1 MKSHKKKALSLIIS
15 SVLCSYG
22 AQAQET
28 QASAKNEKKA
38 EDKVE
43 VIQVTGLKSSIK
55 ESLFIKQNSVN
66 VVDAIVAEDI
76 GKFPDQNIAE
86 ALQRVTGITITRN
99 GGEGQNV
106 IVRGLGGDY
115 NVATINGRRMAS
127 EHNSRNF
134 NYDLIASELLS
145 GVDVY
150 KSPVA
155 RTQEGGIGSVINIK
169 TRRPLDFD
177 GFTLSGSVKGIYEDR
192 VQEID
197 PQASFL
203 ISDTFFDGTFGAL
216 FTGVY
221 SERTLRTDRYDGQGF
236 YNEGNESWIAVRQDV
251 DGDGEF
257 DETIDKEYGSIIPG
271 YVRYDNW
278 QDNRERIGASL
289 ALQWMPNDEIEMAFD
304 SLYSSY
310 DTDGTRNA
318 LSFVTYDESWTPGIP
333 NVTNLGFNDEGL
345 VNKLTLDNGAMA
357 EVINSST
364 PRRTEAFQ
372 VGLNTLWHYSPALV
386 FEADVSHSAT
396 KNKNSGDNRF
406 IVARGF
412 VKDVTID
419 ASSGNLLPDIHMSEP
434 LTSDA
439 PFGAHYSYNSGEE
452 VEDEITEIRLGGEWA
467 LDHEYI
473 TTVRFGVHYGKQ
485 TKDRSNFRSAN
496 ASMFSNGGAYFESDT
511 YKHYNPDLSSA
522 EDMFG
527 LNLFRLPKDVL
538 LDANFDNFLSG
549 VAGKHPEP
557 WARFDYDK
565 LFAFYESISKEA
577 ANEQIKGSPQ
587 PKDSFS
593 LSETTTAAF
602 VEVDI
607 ENEIFDLPF
616 TLNLGIRA
624 VETEVKSTGYSLNID
639 KVKLQDVEKEDDD
652 GNIEEVLQFV
662 GKQEQYQEAVTY
674 TDSYTD
680 VLPSLN
686 FKLNLRDDLVYRFNA
701 AKVLTRPNI
710 GYLKAWSS
718 VNLSK
723 QEYSASSPGLEPMRA
738 NQFDTALEW
747 YFSEYGALTTAY
759 FYKDI
764 ESTNP
769 VFAETGITKIDGRDF
784 RTKSYVTGEYGA
796 DVQGLEIA
804 YQQAFT
810 ELLPAPFDGLGVQF
824 NYTYVKSEDE
834 DPEKAGLPFIRM
846 PKNSYNAVIYYE
858 KDGIQARLA
867 YNWRNKMLINPE
879 EWGGAS
885 WEVDYGQLDFSSS
898 YDVNEN
904 TTVNFS
910 IRNMTNESN
919 WHYVDR
925 PEQVRFL
932 STYGRVFNL
941 GVNMKF

>member
-1 MKSHKKKALSLIIS
+1 MKSHKKKALSLLIS
-15 SVLCSYG
+15 SLLYSQSMY
-22 AQAQET
+22 AQEQNSNT
-28 QASAKNEKKA
+28 KDDDKA
-38 EDKVE
+38 DDKVE
-43 VIQVTGLKSSIK
+43 VIEVTGLRSSIK
-55 ESLFIKQNSVN
+55 ESLLIKQNSVN

-127 EHNSRNF
+127 EHNSRDF

-145 GVDVY
+145 GVEVY

-177 GFTLSGSVKGIYEDR
+177 GFTLSASIKGIYEDR
-192 VQEID
+192 VEEVD

-203 ISDTFFDGTFGAL
+203 ISDTFNDGTFGAL

-251 DGDGEF
+251 DGNGEF
-257 DETIDKEYGSIIPG
+257 DATIDKEFGTIIPG

-289 ALQWMPNDEIEMAFD
+289 ALQWLPNDDIEVAFD

-333 NVTNLGFNDEGL
+333 NVTNLGFNEEGL

-372 VGLNTLWHYSPALV
+372 VGLNTLWHVSPSLV
-386 FEADVSHSAT
+386 LDLDLSHSAT
-396 KNKNSGDNRF
+396 ENKNNGDNRF

-419 ASSGNLLPDIHMSEP
+419 ASTDNLLPDIHMSEP
-434 LTSDA
+434 LTTSA
-439 PFGAHYSYNSGEE
+439 PFGAHYSYNSGEQI
-452 VEDEITEIRLGGEWA
+452 EDEITEVRFAGEWTPA
-467 LDHEYI
+467 HEY
-473 TTVRFGVHYGKQ
+473 VSSVKFGVHYGKQ

-496 ASMFSNGGAYFESDT
+496 ASMFSNGGAYFNSSS
-511 YKHYNPDLSSA
+511 YSHYNPDLSSV

-527 LNLFRLPKDVL
+527 LNLFRLPQDVL
-538 LDANFDNFLSG
+538 VEANFDNFLSG

-593 LSETTTAAF
+593 LSETTTAVF

-607 ENEIFDLPF
+607 ENEMFDMPYI
-616 TLNLGIRA
+616 LNLGVRA
-624 VETEVKSTGYSLNID
+624 VETEVTSKGFSLNID

-652 GNIEEVLQFV
+652 GNIIEVLQFV
-662 GKQEQYQEAVTY
+662 GLQSDYQESVAY

-686 FKLNLRDDLVYRFNA
+686 FKLNLREDLVYRFNA
-701 AKVLTRPNI
+701 AKVITRPNI
-710 GYLKAWSS
+710 GYLTAWSS
-718 VNLSK
+718 VNLAE
-723 QEYSASSPGLEPMRA
+723 QEYSASTPGLEPMRA
-738 NQFDTALEW
+738 NQFDSALEW

-759 FYKDI
+759 FHKDI

-769 VFAETGITKIDGRDF
+769 QFGETGTTTIDGRQF
-784 RTKSYVTGEYGA
+784 RTKGYITGEYGA
-796 DVQGLEIA
+796 KVKGIEIA

-810 ELLPAPFDGLGVQF
+810 EVLPAPFDGLGVQF

-834 DPEKAGLPFIRM
+834 DPEKEGLPFVRM
-846 PKNSYNAVIYYE
+846 PKNSYNAVVYYE

-867 YNWRNKMLINPE
+867 YNWRNKMLINAN

-898 YDVNEN
+898 YDINDSM
-904 TTVNFS
+904 TVNFS
-910 IRNMTNESN
+910 VRNMTNESN

-925 PEQVRFL
+925 REQVRFL